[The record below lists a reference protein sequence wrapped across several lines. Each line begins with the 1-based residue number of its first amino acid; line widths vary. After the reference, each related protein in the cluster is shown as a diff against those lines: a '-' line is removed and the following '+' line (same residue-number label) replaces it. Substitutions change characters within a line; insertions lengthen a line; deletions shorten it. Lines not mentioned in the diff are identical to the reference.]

1 MKKILML
8 TLVPAVALAA
18 ASVLNSQPR
27 RGPIVVLPPPNPAM
41 SAPDQTAW
49 NIFIQAV
56 RPPLPAGPV
65 KGKRTNFET
74 WPSDHDTFKKG
85 AKPITPVPPTAQGAA
100 GDGDELDLR
109 PPVLPTASM
118 AKAGSGHV
126 LAAAKA
132 APDLGAQTPASA
144 SQAPIFNPTPPGLGC
159 NPGTPQQPIDPKFY
173 EPACDLDSQ
182 GNPTVQEEVRR
193 NPAAYNYII
202 GNQLNSKA
210 GLARAFKA
218 NMTINFPVDAV
229 EVKTNWLP
237 VSRLATYY
245 PGVPQNQFFI
255 ATDMVPTPAGSQPVA
270 YALIAMH
277 VISKQVPNWTWATF
291 EHQGNRGRC
300 DFLGCKDIFG
310 AVDRDV
316 PPANA
321 PDGTNQ
327 GTVYPNCAKTPAVLA
342 AFRAARVD
350 PVFANYCLKGSQ
362 ADFTDNQGMAV
373 RVGNSVTENGFVP
386 QASCMSCHGSANI
399 NAKGNSTT
407 FFGFIGQG
415 GQGNGQVGPINPLF
429 YYNQSGG
436 RPYYQ
441 DQAGLNRIAISA
453 DFVWSIPFCAYDED
467 GKSGCSTK

>member
-8 TLVPAVALAA
+8 ALVPAVAMAA

-27 RGPIVVLPPPNPAM
+27 SGPIVVLPPPNPAM

-49 NIFIQAV
+49 NVFIQAV
-56 RPPLPAGPV
+56 RPPSASGPV
-65 KGKRTNFET
+65 KGRLPRTTFET
-74 WPSDHDTFKKG
+74 WPSDGSTFNKN
-85 AKPITPVPPTAQGAA
+85 AKPIRQAPGTAQLVPAA
-100 GDGDELDLR
+100 EDQLDLR
-109 PPVLPTASM
+109 PPVLPNAPSS
-118 AKAGSGHV
+118 AKPAVHAAAAAV
-126 LAAAKA
+126 AAKA
-132 APDLGAQTPASA
+132 PDRGPQTPASA
-144 SQAPIFNPTPPGLGC
+144 SQAPIFNPTPPGVTDNGC
-159 NPGTPQQPIDPKFY
+159 NPAGSAQFY
-173 EPACDLDSQ
+173 EPACD
-182 GNPTVQEEVRR
+182 GTAQEEVRR
-193 NPAAYNYII
+193 NPSTYNYIVA
-202 GNQLNSKA
+202 NQLNSRA
-210 GLARAFKA
+210 GLARAFRN
-218 NMTINFPVDAV
+218 NMKIDFPVDSV
-229 EVKTNWLP
+229 EVKTNWIP
-237 VSRLATYY
+237 VSKLATYY
-245 PGVPQNQFFI
+245 PGVPQSQFFI

-310 AVDRDV
+310 AVDKDV

-327 GTVYPNCAKTPAVLA
+327 GTVYANCAKTPALLA

-350 PVFANYCLKGSQ
+350 PVFSNYCLKGSQ
-362 ADFTDNQGMAV
+362 TDFTDSEGMAV

-399 NAKGNSTT
+399 NAKGYSTT
-407 FFGFIGQG
+407 VFGFIGQQ
-415 GQGNGQVGPINPLF
+415 GQSNGQVGPINPLF

-436 RPYYQ
+436 RPYYE

-453 DFVWSIPFCAYDED
+453 DFVWSVPFCAYDED
-467 GKSGCSTK
+467 GKSGCSSK